1 MTGVSRRDLRA
12 LRRGCA
18 ELLAQ
23 FDLPAGLDLAALCEH
38 LAAVRGRPLHV
49 VPVPMRASEPC
60 GLWVATREA
69 DFIFYDET
77 TARAHREHI
86 ILHEIGHMIC
96 CHRGGGH
103 LDEDTA
109 AVFFPDID
117 PDLVRD
123 MLARKDYSD
132 EQEQQAEVM
141 AYLLAARLRRA
152 PARPDGVAAR
162 IADSLDHSA
171 PPVPGVNAAG

>member
-1 MTGVSRRDLRA
+1 MSGVSRRNLRTT
-12 LRRGCA
+12 RRECA
-18 ELLAQ
+18 ALLAR
-23 FDLPAGLDLAALCEH
+23 FDLPGQLDLAALCAH
-38 LAAVRGRPLHV
+38 LAEVRGRALHV
-49 VPVPMRASEPC
+49 VPVSMRASEPC
-60 GLWVATREA
+60 GIWVATQEA

-77 TARAHREHI
+77 TTRAHREHI

-117 PDLVRD
+117 PNLVRD

-132 EQEQQAEVM
+132 DQEQQAEVM
-141 AYLLAARLRRA
+141 AYLLAARLRPA
-152 PARPDGVAAR
+152 PIQCEGVVAR
-162 IADSLDHSA
+162 IHDSLDHSA
-171 PPVPGVNAAG
+171 PPEAG

>member
-1 MTGVSRRDLRA
+1 MSRRDLRA
-12 LRRGCA
+12 IRRACA
-18 ELLAQ
+18 DLLAGL
-23 FDLPAGLDLAALCEH
+23 DLPERLDLAALCEH
-38 LAAVRGRPLHV
+38 LAAARGRPLHV

-77 TARAHREHI
+77 TTRAHREHI

-117 PDLVRD
+117 PGLVRD

-141 AYLLAARLRRA
+141 AYLLARRLGSAA
-152 PARPDGVAAR
+152 PRHQGLAAR
-162 IADSLDHSA
+162 IADSLDHST
-171 PPVPGVNAAG
+171 G